1 MKSPHKAP
9 HILQLIYLY
18 ILSFV
23 GIVITIVSSVG
34 VINLVLKNYVF
45 QVDSVDYYYAD
56 ICRTPKTLDNTNAS
70 VTPSEDEIRKCE
82 QAEKEKAL
90 MRLNNETKRDLASSI
105 AGIVVGTPLWL
116 YHWGIIRKRKP
127 EEE

>member
-1 MKSPHKAP
+1 MKPPHKTP

-56 ICRTPKTLDNTNAS
+56 ICRTPKTVENGSAGIPPT
-70 VTPSEDEIRKCE
+70 DEEVQKCE
-82 QAEKEKAL
+82 QSEKEKAL
-90 MRLNNETKRDLASSI
+90 MRLSNETKRDLASSI

-116 YHWGIIRKRKP
+116 YHWGIIRKKKP